1 MPCTGRGRPDHLQAL
16 LTIRAIK
23 NEKGNEKMEK
33 IKKNPITMAVLG
45 AVGYLAIVA
54 LLFFIISLFRKDKTF
69 VETISDPLMIVVFA
83 VGTVVSAVQGY
94 NKAKKQLK
102 GEEKK

>member
-1 MPCTGRGRPDHLQAL
+1 
-16 LTIRAIK
+16 
-23 NEKGNEKMEK
+23 
-33 IKKNPITMAVLG
+33 
-45 AVGYLAIVA
+45 
-54 LLFFIISLFRKDKTF
+54 
-69 VETISDPLMIVVFA
+69 MIVIFA

>member
-1 MPCTGRGRPDHLQAL
+1 
-16 LTIRAIK
+16 
-23 NEKGNEKMEK
+23 MEK
-33 IKKNPITMAVLG
+33 IKKNPIAMAVLG

-54 LLFFIISLFRKDKTF
+54 LLFFIISRFRKDKTF
-69 VETISDPLMIVVFA
+69 VETISDPLMIVIFA

>member
-1 MPCTGRGRPDHLQAL
+1 
-16 LTIRAIK
+16 
-23 NEKGNEKMEK
+23 MEK
-33 IKKNPITMAVLG
+33 IKKNPIAMAVLG

-69 VETISDPLMIVVFA
+69 VETISDPLMIVIFA
-83 VGTVVSAVQGY
+83 VGTVVSAVKGY